1 MKKSL
6 LLTSSALANCVK
18 CLLFGDKPPVSQ
30 RETEDVSTPHF
41 SATFSC
47 DSFLNSRNALILFP
61 RDFYTIVSD
70 YYHKNKEWDKE
81 VFLNRFQNKLDNEEF
96 RKEFLRNYKRELKEK
111 FY

>member
-1 MKKSL
+1 MAFNFEKAIDVIKSYNSIEPLNNEDFKL
-6 LLTSSALANCVK
+6 LYI
-18 CLLFGDKPPVSQ
+18 
-30 RETEDVSTPHF
+30 
-41 SATFSC
+41 
-47 DSFLNSRNALILFP
+47 LILFP

-81 VFLNRFQNKLDNEEF
+81 VFFNRFQNKLDNEEF